1 MTILGFFAAPTVAG
15 LTKGKAATENKR
27 AETKTRVMKL
37 KLNRA
42 EHPPA
47 AIQLQA
53 ALPLGQAPGCLTGR
67 VWRAIVLHG
76 RHFAKT
82 QRAVAASVGDR
93 FPQPA
98 AKRSSINAAIA
109 AKSPRRCS
117 PTAAPAA
124 GKADSVNVP
133 QVLFVGFELLDPC
146 LGVLAGFAALLLAD
160 GDQCLM
166 DVLGHARGIAANIKH
181 RAVAEP

>member
-1 MTILGFFAAPTVAG
+1 
-15 LTKGKAATENKR
+15 
-27 AETKTRVMKL
+27 MKL

-82 QRAVAASVGDR
+82 QRAVAASVRDR

-98 AKRSSINAAIA
+98 ARDCSTNAATA
-109 AKSPRRCS
+109 ARWPRRCC
-117 PTAAPAA
+117 PTAAPAS
-124 GKADSVNVP
+124 GKA
-133 QVLFVGFELLDPC
+133 
-146 LGVLAGFAALLLAD
+146 
-160 GDQCLM
+160 
-166 DVLGHARGIAANIKH
+166 
-181 RAVAEP
+181 

>member
-53 ALPLGQAPGCLTGR
+53 ALPLGQAT
-67 VWRAIVLHG
+67 
-76 RHFAKT
+76 
-82 QRAVAASVGDR
+82 VAGDR
-93 FPQPA
+93 PA
-98 AKRSSINAAIA
+98 WPTLRKNAA
-109 AKSPRRCS
+109 RR
-117 PTAAPAA
+117 
-124 GKADSVNVP
+124 GRFGWRSVSSACGEA
-133 QVLFVGFELLDPC
+133 LF
-146 LGVLAGFAALLLAD
+146 
-160 GDQCLM
+160 DQCGDCGEVTQTL
-166 DVLGHARGIAANIKH
+166 LPYCSACGR
-181 RAVAEP
+181 ES